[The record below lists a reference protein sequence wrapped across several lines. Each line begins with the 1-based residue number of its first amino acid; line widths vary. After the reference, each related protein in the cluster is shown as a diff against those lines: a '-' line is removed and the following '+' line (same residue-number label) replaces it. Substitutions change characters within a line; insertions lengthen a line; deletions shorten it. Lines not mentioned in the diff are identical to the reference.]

1 MQTAFIQGMG
11 IGGSLI
17 MAVGAQNAFVLKQG
31 LRKAHSLPIAAL
43 CSVIDAIMITA
54 GVAGLGHLI
63 LAFPL
68 IKDIAS
74 FGGAI
79 FLLIYGYSAL
89 KSSFSENNMVDE
101 DHHATDSLKKAVLT
115 TLAISLLNPHLY
127 LDTVVLLGSISVQ
140 FEGSAKQ
147 WFGAG
152 AVLASFLWFF
162 SLSIGARYLSPV
174 FKKPKAWCYL
184 DRFICLTMWS
194 IAFALL
200 YPYLKQLLG

>member
-31 LRKAHSLPIAAL
+31 LKRSHSLPIAAI
-43 CSVIDAIMITA
+43 CSFIDAVMITA

-68 IKDIAS
+68 IKDLAS

-79 FLLIYGYSAL
+79 FLLFYGYSAL
-89 KSSFSENNMVDE
+89 KSSFNDNRLDSDDAQV
-101 DHHATDSLKKAVLT
+101 ADSLQKAVLT

-140 FEGSAKQ
+140 FEGTEKQ

-152 AVLASFLWFF
+152 AVLASFVWFF
-162 SLSIGARYLSPV
+162 SLSLGAKYLSPI

-184 DRFICLTMWS
+184 DRFICITMWS
-194 IAFALL
+194 IAAALM
-200 YPYLKQLLG
+200 YPYIV

>member
-31 LRKAHSLPIAAL
+31 LKRSHSLPIAAI
-43 CSVIDAIMITA
+43 CSFIDAVMITA

-79 FLLIYGYSAL
+79 FLLFYGYSAL
-89 KSSFSENNMVDE
+89 KSSFNENRLDS
-101 DHHATDSLKKAVLT
+101 DDALAADSLKKAVLT

-140 FEGSAKQ
+140 FEGTEKQ

-152 AVLASFLWFF
+152 AVLASFVWFF
-162 SLSIGARYLSPV
+162 SLSLGAKYLSPI

-184 DRFICLTMWS
+184 DRFICITMWS
-194 IAFALL
+194 IAAALM
-200 YPYLKQLLG
+200 YPYIV

>member
-31 LRKAHSLPIAAL
+31 LRRSHSLPIAAI
-43 CSVIDAIMITA
+43 CSFIDAIMITA

-74 FGGAI
+74 IGGAL
-79 FLLIYGYSAL
+79 FLIIYGYGAL
-89 KSSFSENNMVDE
+89 KSSFSESRME
-101 DHHATDSLKKAVLT
+101 SEEALAADSLKKAVLT

-140 FEGSAKQ
+140 FEGTEKQ

-152 AVLASFLWFF
+152 AVLASFVWFF
-162 SLSIGARYLSPV
+162 SLSLGAKYLSPV

-184 DRFICLTMWS
+184 DRFICITMWS
-194 IAFALL
+194 IAAALI
-200 YPYLKQLLG
+200 YPYVG

>member
-1 MQTAFIQGMG
+1 MQTAFIQGMA

-31 LRKAHSLPIAAL
+31 LKQSHSLPIAAL
-43 CSVIDAIMITA
+43 CSLIDAIMITA

-79 FLLIYGYSAL
+79 FLFIYGYGAL
-89 KSSFSENNMVDE
+89 KSSFTEQKMQDE
-101 DHHATDSLKKAVLT
+101 QELAADSLKKAVIT
-115 TLAISLLNPHLY
+115 TLAISFLNPHLY

-140 FEGSAKQ
+140 FEGTAKQ

-152 AVLASFLWFF
+152 AVLASFVWFF
-162 SLSIGARYLSPV
+162 SLSIGARYLSPI
-174 FKKPKAWCYL
+174 FQKPKAWCYL

-194 IAFALL
+194 IALALL
-200 YPYLKQLLG
+200 YPYL

>member
-1 MQTAFIQGMG
+1 MQTAFIQGVG

-31 LRKAHSLPIAAL
+31 LKRSHSLPIAAI
-43 CSVIDAIMITA
+43 CSFIDAVMITA

-74 FGGAI
+74 FGGAL
-79 FLLIYGYSAL
+79 FLLCYGYSAL
-89 KSSFSENNMVDE
+89 KSSFNENRLDSDE
-101 DHHATDSLKKAVLT
+101 EHAADSLKKAVLT

-140 FEGSAKQ
+140 FEGVEKQ

-152 AVLASFLWFF
+152 AVLASFVWFF
-162 SLSIGARYLSPV
+162 SLSLGAKYLSPI

-184 DRFICLTMWS
+184 DRFICVTMWS
-194 IAFALL
+194 IAAALM
-200 YPYLKQLLG
+200 YPYIMA

>member
-31 LRKAHSLPIAAL
+31 LKRSHSLPIAAI
-43 CSVIDAIMITA
+43 CSFIDAIMITA

-63 LAFPL
+63 IAFPL
-68 IKDIAS
+68 VKDIAS
-74 FGGAI
+74 FGGAL
-79 FLLIYGYSAL
+79 FLLVYGYGAL
-89 KSSFSENNMVDE
+89 KSSFSDNRMDNDG
-101 DHHATDSLKKAVLT
+101 DLAADSLKKAVLT

-140 FEGSAKQ
+140 FEGTEKQ

-152 AVLASFLWFF
+152 AVLASFVWFF
-162 SLSIGARYLSPV
+162 SLSLGAKYLSPV

-184 DRFICLTMWS
+184 DRFICVTMWS
-194 IAFALL
+194 IAAALI
-200 YPYLKQLLG
+200 YPYMI

>member
-31 LRKAHSLPIAAL
+31 LKRSHSLPIAAI
-43 CSVIDAIMITA
+43 CSFIDAIMITA

-63 LAFPL
+63 IAFPL
-68 IKDIAS
+68 VKDIAS
-74 FGGAI
+74 FGGAL
-79 FLLIYGYSAL
+79 FLLVYGYGAL
-89 KSSFSENNMVDE
+89 KSSFSDNRMDNDG
-101 DHHATDSLKKAVLT
+101 DLAADSLKKAVLT

-140 FEGSAKQ
+140 FEGTEKQ

-152 AVLASFLWFF
+152 AVLASFVWFF
-162 SLSIGARYLSPV
+162 SLSLGAKYLSPV

-184 DRFICLTMWS
+184 DRFICVTMWS
-194 IAFALL
+194 IAAALI
-200 YPYLKQLLG
+200 YPYMV

>member
-31 LRKAHSLPIAAL
+31 LKGSHTLPIAAI
-43 CSVIDAIMITA
+43 CSFIDAIMITA

-63 LAFPL
+63 IAFPL
-68 IKDIAS
+68 VKDIAS
-74 FGGAI
+74 FGGAL
-79 FLLIYGYSAL
+79 FLLVYGYGAL
-89 KSSFSENNMVDE
+89 KSSFSDNRMDNDG
-101 DHHATDSLKKAVLT
+101 DLAADSLKKAVLT

-140 FEGSAKQ
+140 FEGTEKQ

-152 AVLASFLWFF
+152 AVLASFVWFF
-162 SLSIGARYLSPV
+162 SLSLGAKYLSPV

-184 DRFICLTMWS
+184 DRFICVTMWS
-194 IAFALL
+194 IAAALI
-200 YPYLKQLLG
+200 YPYMV

>member
-1 MQTAFIQGMG
+1 MQTAFIQGVG

-31 LRKAHSLPIAAL
+31 LRRSHSLPIAAI
-43 CSVIDAIMITA
+43 CSFIDAIMITA
-54 GVAGLGHLI
+54 GVTGLGHLI

-74 FGGAI
+74 IGGAL
-79 FLLIYGYSAL
+79 FLIIYGYGAL
-89 KSSFSENNMVDE
+89 KSSFSESRME
-101 DHHATDSLKKAVLT
+101 SEEALAADSLKKAVLT

-140 FEGSAKQ
+140 FEGTEKQ

-152 AVLASFLWFF
+152 AVLASFVWFF
-162 SLSIGARYLSPV
+162 SLSLGAKYLSPV

-184 DRFICLTMWS
+184 DRFICITMWS
-194 IAFALL
+194 IAAALI
-200 YPYLKQLLG
+200 YPYVG

>member
-31 LRKAHSLPIAAL
+31 LKRSHSLPIAAI
-43 CSVIDAIMITA
+43 CSFIDAVMITA

-74 FGGAI
+74 FGGAL
-79 FLLIYGYSAL
+79 FLLIYGYGAL
-89 KSSFSENNMVDE
+89 KSSFSESRMESD
-101 DHHATDSLKKAVLT
+101 DTLAADSLKKAVLT

-140 FEGSAKQ
+140 FEGTEKQ

-152 AVLASFLWFF
+152 AVLASFVWFF
-162 SLSIGARYLSPV
+162 SLSLGAKYLSPV

-184 DRFICLTMWS
+184 DRFICITMWS
-194 IAFALL
+194 IAAALI
-200 YPYLKQLLG
+200 YPYIG